1 VITCNTDNPYRI
13 WREAMSKL
21 SGEFKAVWNGIQL
34 ILSEKEYDIAM
45 SHVEHMRQVAA
56 DKKYYQ
62 DPEVGEEDE
71 DYIEPDEYDEPEG
84 WKLSDTLY
92 EVLRMARTQKNCE
105 GIPAADII
113 KKGLKKLSEGLRGID
128 PCSDDDADDVF

>member
-1 VITCNTDNPYRI
+1 
-13 WREAMSKL
+13 MSKL

-45 SHVEHMRQVAA
+45 SHVEHMRQAAA

>member
-1 VITCNTDNPYRI
+1 
-13 WREAMSKL
+13 MSKT
-21 SGEFKAVWNGIQL
+21 SGEFETVWNGIPL

-62 DPEVGEEDE
+62 DLEVGEEDT
-71 DYIEPDEYDEPEG
+71 DYIEPDEPED

-92 EVLRMARTQKNCE
+92 EVLRMARTQKGWE

>member
-1 VITCNTDNPYRI
+1 
-13 WREAMSKL
+13 MSKL

-62 DPEVGEEDE
+62 NPEVGEEDE

>member
-1 VITCNTDNPYRI
+1 
-13 WREAMSKL
+13 MSKL
-21 SGEFKAVWNGIQL
+21 SGELKAVWNGIQL

-45 SHVEHMRQVAA
+45 SHVEHMRQVAV
-56 DKKYYQ
+56 DKKYYE
-62 DPEVGEEDE
+62 DSEVGDEDE
-71 DYIEPDEYDEPEG
+71 DFIAPDEPEE

-92 EVLRMARTQKNCE
+92 EVLRMARTQKNWE

-113 KKGLKKLSEGLRGID
+113 KKGLKKLSEGLSGID

>member
-1 VITCNTDNPYRI
+1 
-13 WREAMSKL
+13 MSEL

-62 DPEVGEEDE
+62 DPEVGEENE

>member
-1 VITCNTDNPYRI
+1 
-13 WREAMSKL
+13 MSEL
-21 SGEFKAVWNGIQL
+21 SGEFKAMWNGIQL

-62 DPEVGEEDE
+62 DLEVGEEDE
-71 DYIEPDEYDEPEG
+71 DYIEPDEPEE

-92 EVLRMARTQKNCE
+92 EVLRKARTQKDWE
-105 GIPAADII
+105 GISAADII
-113 KKGLKKLSEGLRGID
+113 KLGLKELSEGLRGID

>member
-1 VITCNTDNPYRI
+1 
-13 WREAMSKL
+13 MSKL

-56 DKKYYQ
+56 DKKYYH

-71 DYIEPDEYDEPEG
+71 DYIESDESDEPEG

-92 EVLRMARTQKNCE
+92 EVLRMARTQKDWE

-113 KKGLKKLSEGLRGID
+113 KQGLKELSEGLSGID
-128 PCSDDDADDVF
+128 PCSDDDADDIF

>member
-1 VITCNTDNPYRI
+1 
-13 WREAMSKL
+13 MSKL
-21 SGEFKAVWNGIQL
+21 SGEFKAVWNGISL

-62 DPEVGEEDE
+62 DPEVGEDDE
-71 DYIEPDEYDEPEG
+71 DYIEPDESDEPEG

>member
-1 VITCNTDNPYRI
+1 MPN
-13 WREAMSKL
+13 S
-21 SGEFKAVWNGIQL
+21 SGELKAVWNGIQI
-34 ILSEKEYDIAM
+34 ILSEREYDIAM

-62 DPEVGEEDE
+62 GLEVREED
-71 DYIEPDEYDEPEG
+71 DDDIEPDEPEE
-84 WKLSDTLY
+84 WRLSDTLY
-92 EVLRMARTQKNCE
+92 EVLRMARTQKDWQ

-113 KKGLKKLSEGLRGID
+113 KKGLKELSEELSGID

>member
-1 VITCNTDNPYRI
+1 
-13 WREAMSKL
+13 MSKL

-92 EVLRMARTQKNCE
+92 EVLRMARTQKNWE

>member
-1 VITCNTDNPYRI
+1 
-13 WREAMSKL
+13 MSKL

-71 DYIEPDEYDEPEG
+71 GYIESDEYDEPEG

-92 EVLRMARTQKNCE
+92 EVFKGAKLQTKWK
-105 GIPAADII
+105 GLSDADLIR
-113 KKGLKKLSEGLRGID
+113 KGLKKLSEGLSGID

>member
-1 VITCNTDNPYRI
+1 
-13 WREAMSKL
+13 MSKL

-45 SHVEHMRQVAA
+45 SHVEHMRQAAA

-62 DPEVGEEDE
+62 NPEVGEENE

>member
-1 VITCNTDNPYRI
+1 
-13 WREAMSKL
+13 MSKL

-62 DPEVGEEDE
+62 NPEVGEEDE
-71 DYIEPDEYDEPEG
+71 DYIEPDESDEPEG

>member
-1 VITCNTDNPYRI
+1 
-13 WREAMSKL
+13 MSKL

-71 DYIEPDEYDEPEG
+71 DYIEPDESDEPEG

>member
-1 VITCNTDNPYRI
+1 
-13 WREAMSKL
+13 MSKL

-92 EVLRMARTQKNCE
+92 EVLRKARTQKNCE

>member
-1 VITCNTDNPYRI
+1 
-13 WREAMSKL
+13 MSKL

-71 DYIEPDEYDEPEG
+71 DYIEPDESDEPEG

-92 EVLRMARTQKNCE
+92 EVFKGAKLQTKWK
-105 GIPAADII
+105 GLSDADLI
-113 KKGLKKLSEGLRGID
+113 KRGLKKLSEGLRGID

>member
-1 VITCNTDNPYRI
+1 
-13 WREAMSKL
+13 MSKL
-21 SGEFKAVWNGIQL
+21 SGEFKAVWNGSPL

-71 DYIEPDEYDEPEG
+71 GYIEPDESDEPEG
-84 WKLSDTLY
+84 WKLSDTLH
-92 EVLRMARTQKNCE
+92 EVFKGAKNE
-105 GIPAADII
+105 
-113 KKGLKKLSEGLRGID
+113 
-128 PCSDDDADDVF
+128 

>member
-1 VITCNTDNPYRI
+1 
-13 WREAMSKL
+13 MSKL
-21 SGEFKAVWNGIQL
+21 SGEFKADWNGIQL

-62 DPEVGEEDE
+62 DPEDEDE
-71 DYIEPDEYDEPEG
+71 NEDFLEPDEPEG

-92 EVLRMARTQKNCE
+92 EVLKGAKGQKKWK
-105 GIPAADII
+105 GLSDADLIR
-113 KKGLKKLSEGLRGID
+113 KGLKKLSEGLSGID

>member
-1 VITCNTDNPYRI
+1 
-13 WREAMSKL
+13 MSKL

-56 DKKYYQ
+56 DKKYYH

-71 DYIEPDEYDEPEG
+71 DYIEPDESDEPEG

-92 EVLRMARTQKNCE
+92 EVLKKARAQENWKEISATDL
-105 GIPAADII
+105 IR
-113 KKGLKKLSEGLRGID
+113 KGLKELSEELRGID

>member
-1 VITCNTDNPYRI
+1 
-13 WREAMSKL
+13 MSKL

-62 DPEVGEEDE
+62 NPEVGEEDE
-71 DYIEPDEYDEPEG
+71 DYIEPDESDEPEG

-128 PCSDDDADDVF
+128 ASYD

>member
-1 VITCNTDNPYRI
+1 
-13 WREAMSKL
+13 MSKL

-62 DPEVGEEDE
+62 NPEVGEQDE

>member
-1 VITCNTDNPYRI
+1 
-13 WREAMSKL
+13 MSEL

>member
-1 VITCNTDNPYRI
+1 
-13 WREAMSKL
+13 MSKL

-62 DPEVGEEDE
+62 DPEVGEENE

-113 KKGLKKLSEGLRGID
+113 KKALKKLSEGLRGID

>member
-1 VITCNTDNPYRI
+1 VPK
-13 WREAMSKL
+13 S
-21 SGEFKAVWNGIQL
+21 SGELKAVWNGIPI

-45 SHVEHMRQVAA
+45 SHVEHMRQAAA

-92 EVLRMARTQKNCE
+92 EVLRMARTQKNWE

-113 KKGLKKLSEGLRGID
+113 KKGLNELSEGLRGID

>member
-1 VITCNTDNPYRI
+1 
-13 WREAMSKL
+13 
-21 SGEFKAVWNGIQL
+21 
-34 ILSEKEYDIAM
+34 
-45 SHVEHMRQVAA
+45 MRQVAV
-56 DKKYYQ
+56 DKKYYE
-62 DPEVGEEDE
+62 DSEFGEEDE
-71 DYIEPDEYDEPEG
+71 DYIEPDESNEPEG